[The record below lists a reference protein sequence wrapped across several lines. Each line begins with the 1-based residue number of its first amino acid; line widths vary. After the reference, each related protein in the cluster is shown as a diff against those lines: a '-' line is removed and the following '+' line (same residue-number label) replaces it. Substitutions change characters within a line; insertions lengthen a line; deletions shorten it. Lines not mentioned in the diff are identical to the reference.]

1 MRRVILLGR
10 GDGLGLLGGGPG
22 LLGEAVGGGQGG
34 PGGGP
39 VLGLL
44 CSLGPVRG
52 LPRHAASAPEAVT
65 LGQL

>member
-44 CSLGPVRG
+44 CSLGPVSG
-52 LPRHAASAPEAVT
+52 LPRHAAPAPEAVS
-65 LGQL
+65 LGHL